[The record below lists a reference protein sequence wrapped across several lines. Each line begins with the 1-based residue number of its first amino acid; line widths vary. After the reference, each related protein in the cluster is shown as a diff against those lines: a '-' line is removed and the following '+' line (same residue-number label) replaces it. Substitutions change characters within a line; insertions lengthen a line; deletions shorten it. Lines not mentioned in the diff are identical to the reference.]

1 MQPPA
6 AVKEGHVSLIKRERP
21 CDYDAVVVG
30 ASVAGCTVATFLGR
44 QGARVA
50 LLERS
55 PNEDVYKVICTHAI
69 MPCATGTLRR
79 LGLVDPMERVLF
91 TAAPRDQHVA
101 RALHMLLSR
110 MATPQRIITP
120 SVIARAAWVS
130 ARVALTRPKR
140 VRL

>member
-1 MQPPA
+1 MQPFRA
-6 AVKEGHVSLIKRERP
+6 TAQTGDVY
-21 CDYDAVVVG
+21 DYDAVVVG

-79 LGLVDPMERVLF
+79 LGLVEQIE
-91 TAAPRDQHVA
+91 AAGGMTPVSIA
-101 RALHMLLSR
+101 GLHG
-110 MATPQRIITP
+110 
-120 SVIARAAWVS
+120 VIARAAS
-130 ARVALTRPKR
+130 ERR
-140 VRL
+140 